1 MAGDRDSEDRLKG
14 MLLAAAHQWR
24 TTFDAINDCVC
35 LLDAEGGIL
44 RCNKAMAVLLGKP
57 FNEILE
63 RNINDLVYSATGS
76 AERLTPERIAAA
88 RSRQAWSLVFGGR
101 SFDVT
106 LDPVVGE
113 ADSGTA
119 CVHIMTDT
127 TERRQLEERFAQAQ
141 KLEAIGKLAGG
152 VAHDFNNILS
162 VIMSYAGFLLEQFP
176 QGAPGHDDALEIKKA
191 GERAGALTRQ
201 LLAFSR
207 RQVVNPAVLVTNNV
221 INDLSKMLKR
231 LIGEH
236 IQMSMT
242 FAADT
247 GNVFMDPSQLEQ
259 ILVNLVVNAKDAM
272 PQGGRVIIETRSARV
287 DEASAALH
295 EHIEPGEYVIIS
307 VTDTGVGMDKETQ
320 KRVFEPFFTTK
331 PAGKGTGLGL
341 SMVYGAVRQN
351 HGAVTL
357 YSEPGKG
364 TTFRIYLKRVP
375 EQAETE
381 AALPPAAPRGKGE
394 LVLLVEDEEPVRKAV
409 RKMLEGGGYSVIDA
423 ENGEKAVER
432 FRKRA
437 AEIRLVVSDMI
448 MPDMNGVVLAKKLR
462 EIVPALKVLNMS
474 GYTDDILTS
483 QGLGDQAIQILV
495 KPFEQETLLRKVR
508 ELLDR

>member
-1 MAGDRDSEDRLKG
+1 MAGDKDAENRLKA

-35 LLDAEGGIL
+35 LLNTEGNVL
-44 RCNKAMAVLLGKP
+44 RCNKAMAALVGKP
-57 FNEILE
+57 FSEVLE
-63 RNINDLVYSATGS
+63 KNVNDLVYSL
-76 AERLTPERIAAA
+76 AEGTDRLTPDKISALGA
-88 RSRQAWSLVFGGR
+88 RHTSSLAFCGR

-106 LDPVVGE
+106 VDPIIDEKGAVAG
-113 ADSGTA
+113 
-119 CVHIMTDT
+119 CVHIMADT
-127 TERRQLEERFAQAQ
+127 TERRQLEEKFNQAQ

-176 QGAPGHDDALEIKKA
+176 QGAPGHEDALEIKKA

-207 RQVVNPAVLVTNNV
+207 RQIVNPAVLVTNDV
-221 INDLSKMLKR
+221 INNLSKMLNR
-231 LIGEH
+231 LIGEN

-242 FAADT
+242 FSADA

-272 PQGGRVIIETRSARV
+272 PQGGRVVVETRCARV
-287 DEASAALH
+287 DKASTALH
-295 EHIEPGEYVIIS
+295 EGIEPGEYVIIS

-320 KRVFEPFFTTK
+320 KKVFEPFFTTK

-351 HGAVTL
+351 HGAVSL

-375 EQAETE
+375 DPVESE
-381 AALPPAAPRGKGE
+381 AAPAPAPPRGKGE
-394 LVLLVEDEEPVRKAV
+394 LLLLVEDEEPVRKAV
-409 RKMLEGGGYSVIDA
+409 RKMLEAGGYSVIDA
-423 ENGEKAVER
+423 GNGEQAVER
-432 FRKRA
+432 YRERA
-437 AEIRLVVSDMI
+437 AEVRLVISDMI
-448 MPDMNGVVLAKKLR
+448 MPDINGIVLAKKLR
-462 EIVPALKVLNMS
+462 EITPALKVLHMS
-474 GYTDDILTS
+474 GYTDEILTS
-483 QGLGDQAIQILV
+483 QGLGDQTIPILV
-495 KPFEQETLLRKVR
+495 KPFERDVLLRRVR